1 MRNLAL
7 VDAVVALHEIA
18 RIVAEEV
25 GEGNL
30 HDDLRN
36 CAHRLH
42 LLSIQD
48 NKNSITATDI
58 INKAKE

>member
-18 RIVAEEV
+18 HTVLEEV
-25 GEGNL
+25 GDCNL

-48 NKNSITATDI
+48 NKNSVTAQDI